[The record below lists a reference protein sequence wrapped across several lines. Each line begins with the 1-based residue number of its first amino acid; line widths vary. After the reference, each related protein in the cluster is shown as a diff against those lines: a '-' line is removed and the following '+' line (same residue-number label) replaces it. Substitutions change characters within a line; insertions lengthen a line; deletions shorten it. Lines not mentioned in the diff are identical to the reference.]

1 MEGSNIVLW
10 FWLVS
15 CVGSWLTLA
24 AAASLSV
31 LLIIT
36 DRRRALPGVGVVV
49 VLGLCLSVVAAGVF
63 IGLGF

>member
-24 AAASLSV
+24 AAASFSI

-36 DRRRALPGVGVVV
+36 DCRRALPVVGVVV
-49 VLGLCLSVVAAGVF
+49 VLGFCLSMLAAWVF

>member
-15 CVGSWLTLA
+15 CVASWLTLA
-24 AAASLSV
+24 AAASFLI

-36 DRRRALPGVGVVV
+36 DRRRALPIVGVVV
-49 VLGLCLSVVAAGVF
+49 VLGFCLSMLAAWVF

>member
-24 AAASLSV
+24 AAASFLI

-36 DRRRALPGVGVVV
+36 DRRRALPIVGVVV
-49 VLGLCLSVVAAGVF
+49 VLGFCFSMLAAWVF

>member
-24 AAASLSV
+24 AAASFSI

-36 DRRRALPGVGVVV
+36 DRRRALPVVGVVV
-49 VLGLCLSVVAAGVF
+49 VLGFCLSMLAAWVF